1 MLGVYVEVDILMCLL
16 KNLYTPDMIK
26 HLEKK
31 DTSIYLQNILLQ
43 WFISLFIIK
52 FPKNLQLIIWDILF
66 IEKKIVLYKVSISL
80 LHKYRNQIAS
90 TDSIESLNKFLDEK
104 FSNFSDVTF
113 LKYVLLLKNFE
124 FDDEF
129 LNINRRNFIEK
140 KKKMW
145 EKDSKNKIKVIKD
158 TLVNREDLC
167 NENWP
172 ICIYDA
178 NLKYEYNDSVTYR
191 QLNDCNIIE
200 DYFSDDK
207 YLNDKKY
214 FNYNNNLNNSNLNYE
229 SILIDRKP
237 HYCKEYNK
245 NIIFDIENESKD
257 NSSKDSSLD
266 DSKN

>member
-1 MLGVYVEVDILMCLL
+1 MENILSVDYFSQMLGVYVEVDILMCLL

-145 EKDSKNKIKVIKD
+145 EKDSKSKIDLIKEKLND
-158 TLVNREDLC
+158 REDLC
-167 NENWP
+167 NINWP
-172 ICIYDA
+172 ICIYDP
-178 NLKYEYNDSVTYR
+178 NIKYQYNDTVIYR
-191 QLNDCNIIE
+191 QLNDNNIIE
-200 DYFSDDK
+200 DYFGDVK
-207 YLNDKKY
+207 NLKGKRYY
-214 FNYNNNLNNSNLNYE
+214 NYNEDINNNVNSSHSLNELDFN
-229 SILIDRKP
+229 SILIERKR
-237 HYCKEYNK
+237 H
-245 NIIFDIENESKD
+245 F
-257 NSSKDSSLD
+257 
-266 DSKN
+266 